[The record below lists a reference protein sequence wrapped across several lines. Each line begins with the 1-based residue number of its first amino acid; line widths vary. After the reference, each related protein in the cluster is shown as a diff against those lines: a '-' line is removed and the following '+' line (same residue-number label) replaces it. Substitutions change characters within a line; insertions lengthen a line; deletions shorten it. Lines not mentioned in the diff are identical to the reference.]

1 MFCFYTEPID
11 RVRPSAFE
19 SLNQVGLTPK
29 SRLILKD
36 AAIYG
41 RPQSNG
47 APRAYGGKVAA
58 TYGKPQSNG
67 APRSSG
73 ESRRVFTGSSHKSQE
88 RASFVVTK
96 KGT

>member
-1 MFCFYTEPID
+1 MAVFIRKREIYRCFVFYTEPID

-29 SRLILKD
+29 SRLILK
-36 AAIYG
+36 
-41 RPQSNG
+41 
-47 APRAYGGKVAA
+47 VAA
-58 TYGKPQSNG
+58 TYGKPHSNG
-67 APRSSG
+67 APRVYG

-88 RASFVVTK
+88 RASLVVTK